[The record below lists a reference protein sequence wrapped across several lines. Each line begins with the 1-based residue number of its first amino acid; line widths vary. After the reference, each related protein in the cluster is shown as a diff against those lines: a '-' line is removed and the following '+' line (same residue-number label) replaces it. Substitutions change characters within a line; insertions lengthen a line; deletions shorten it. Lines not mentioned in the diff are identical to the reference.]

1 MSENNNSYDNFEISM
16 RKSSVIQERVNLVS
30 VHMYKQYLDYQH
42 ANLNTQEMFIKMIEY
57 LDETVNFLKQYFSGR
72 GISSENIYYQMDDKR
87 TIIRL
92 NILWHTISFI
102 TKCNDKPQALF
113 RGENLEPMFS
123 GRIMALNGDY
133 EEIINKKGDY
143 NSDFAKLLEHEVA
156 SLYCPAE
163 KGKSSIIKIRHLGN
177 RDFYISQID
186 APREF
191 LLKVIETICGG
202 GCFHEEGFKN

>member
-1 MSENNNSYDNFEISM
+1 MNKRSNSFDNFEMSV
-16 RKSSVIQERVNLVS
+16 RKSSVIQERINLVS

-57 LDETVNFLKQYFSGR
+57 LDETVSFLKQYFSSR
-72 GISSENIYYQMDDKR
+72 GISSQNIYYQVDEKR
-87 TIIRL
+87 TVIRL
-92 NILWHTISFI
+92 NILWQTISFI
-102 TKCNDKPQALF
+102 TRCNEKPQALY
-113 RGENLEPMFS
+113 RENQDPMFC

-133 EEIINKKGDY
+133 EDMLKKQ
-143 NSDFAKLLEHEVA
+143 DFDFSSILDNEVA

-163 KGKSSIIKIRHLGN
+163 KTSSAIIKIRHLGN